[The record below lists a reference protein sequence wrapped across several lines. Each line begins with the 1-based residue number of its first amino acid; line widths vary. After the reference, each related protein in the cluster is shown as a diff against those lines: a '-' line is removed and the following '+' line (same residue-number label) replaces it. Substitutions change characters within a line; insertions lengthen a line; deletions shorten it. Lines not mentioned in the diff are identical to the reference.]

1 MPGSSFP
8 TQKPIRS
15 VEAEMNALLVVLVCP
30 VTMLAGI
37 GLAKAVLVGLFAV
50 LERELADA

>member
-8 TQKPIRS
+8 TQKPIKS
-15 VEAEMNALLVVLVCP
+15 VEAEMNALLVVVVCP

-50 LERELADA
+50 LEREPADA

>member
-8 TQKPIRS
+8 TQKPIGS
-15 VEAEMNALLVVLVCP
+15 VEAEMNVLLVAVVCP